1 MSRIYFN
8 PAVMALVFLA
18 GIFSAVSC
26 EVMEKES
33 SQATREKLSSY
44 ASSLIMSYVTE
55 PVSMVITLQS
65 VDAYL
70 LLDEEQRKE
79 SPMYGLIYQKGPSS
93 FHIEGLGSLETGAK
107 GFSVPGTEWKVSG
120 IYTDYY
126 GSSSYSYSVT
136 CVAENRWKLSVYD
149 NEGRKQ
155 ADAEV
160 CKSDVIQDDS
170 CYYDTEVSGECPDGE
185 YRTVFGT
192 RSGAFRQAYKK
203 GDNAPC
209 LLSGTF
215 YMEIYRG
222 NEMTD
227 WCTVVKDGFI
237 TTFRTSRD

>member
-18 GIFSAVSC
+18 GVFSAVSC
-26 EVMEKES
+26 EVMEGEG
-33 SQATREKLSSY
+33 SQATREGLSSY
-44 ASSLIMSYVTE
+44 TSVLIRSYVTE
-55 PVSMVITLQS
+55 PVSMVVTLQS

-79 SPMYGLIYQKGPSS
+79 SPMYGMIYQKGPSS
-93 FHIEGLGSLETGAK
+93 FHIAGLGSLETGSE
-107 GFSVPGTEWKVSG
+107 GFSVPGSVWEVSG
-120 IYTDYY
+120 IYDYS
-126 GSSSYSYSVT
+126 GSSTYSYSVT

-149 NEGRKQ
+149 DEGRKS

-160 CKSDVIQDDS
+160 CRSDVIQDDS

-203 GDNAPC
+203 GDNAPW

-222 NEMTD
+222 DEMAD
-227 WCTVVKDGFI
+227 WCTAVKDEFI
-237 TTFRTSRD
+237 TVFRTSRD